1 MTTPSVSH
9 RGVRTATDAPSRL
22 RPRPGGLGQLMHSFD
37 RSLRAQQRSP
47 LTRDQYL
54 MSVGQM
60 VDFFAANGMP
70 DVAMQVT
77 REHVETF
84 LAHFA
89 ESHALATESTG

>member
-1 MTTPSVSH
+1 MPA
-9 RGVRTATDAPSRL
+9 GATALPPRL
-22 RPRPGGLGQLMHSFD
+22 APRPGELGQLMRSFD

-70 DVAMQVT
+70 DDPS
-77 REHVETF
+77 R
-84 LAHFA
+84 
-89 ESHALATESTG
+89 